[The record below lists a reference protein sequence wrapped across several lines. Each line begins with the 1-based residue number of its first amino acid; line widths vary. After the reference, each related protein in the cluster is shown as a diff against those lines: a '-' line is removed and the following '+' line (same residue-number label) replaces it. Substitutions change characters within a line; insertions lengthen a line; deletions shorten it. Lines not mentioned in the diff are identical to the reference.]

1 MVDPQNTPVRQR
13 PGVVTISTY
22 LLLLF
27 AICQLISVVVTLAT
41 IGTVRDV
48 MDEAYRGTSV
58 EGAENL
64 ADVAVVFG
72 VATAIFL
79 LVVALALFGLGLLNL
94 RGKNGARIATW
105 VVGGIMLC
113 CTGFSL
119 LSGLAGGMSMPGG
132 ETTGDMPSADEVQRR
147 LEEALPGWV
156 TPVSLL
162 LGVISLLA
170 LLAALILLALPKANE
185 FFRKPTQQWEPPM
198 PGGNYPSQPGYPQ
211 APGYPGA
218 SPQSAEPG
226 YPPTPGQPPAG
237 GPGAQPPQAGGP
249 GHPGDQPPT
258 DRPN

>member
-132 ETTGDMPSADEVQRR
+132 ETSGDMPSADEVQRR

-198 PGGNYPSQPGYPQ
+198 PGGNYPNQPGYPQ

-218 SPQSAEPG
+218 APQSADPS

-237 GPGAQPPQAGGP
+237 GPGAQPPQSGGP